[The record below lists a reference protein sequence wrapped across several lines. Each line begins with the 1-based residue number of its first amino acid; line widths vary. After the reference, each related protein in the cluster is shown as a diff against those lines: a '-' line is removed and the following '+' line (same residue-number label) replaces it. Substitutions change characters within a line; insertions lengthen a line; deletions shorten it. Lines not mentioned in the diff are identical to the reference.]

1 MYVFIKKSHKI
12 VIMEIEIILVLF
24 VLLKI
29 AQPYS
34 K

>member
-1 MYVFIKKSHKI
+1 MYVFIKMSHKI

-29 AQPYS
+29 A
-34 K
+34 

>member
-29 AQPYS
+29 A
-34 K
+34 